1 MRRVNLTLYCDQ
13 AAKFRVPA
21 RLEASSVVCDKT
33 TYKYES
39 SVSQYNASISVIWDR
54 NNVVDRTNIT
64 LYKCPLVGSYKG
76 KQFCVSNLA

>member
-1 MRRVNLTLYCDQ
+1 MQ

-33 TYKYES
+33 TYRYES
-39 SVSQYNASISVIWDR
+39 RVDQYNASISVIWDR

-76 KQFCVSNLA
+76 SYRQLA